1 MKRTGNAETEN
12 MEGSGAISRKQIKIT
27 RQVPMS
33 RLKTIVTTYVCL
45 LYSTGGAH
53 WRPQPEI
60 PSQFHVASTSEPTG
74 GSRNPDN
81 ATTGDAIPAGDLR
94 LQGDDIIRGFE
105 RELVKMREEIVTE
118 AEDLMLSIC
127 EAALERRRVELR
139 DRHRLARSVDDDE
152 DDVI

>member
-1 MKRTGNAETEN
+1 
-12 MEGSGAISRKQIKIT
+12 MEESSVISLNQIEIT
-27 RQVPMS
+27 RQVPVSML
-33 RLKTIVTTYVCL
+33 RQTIIATYVYL
-45 LYSTGGAH
+45 LYSTADAH

-60 PSQFHVASTSEPTG
+60 PSQFRVASTSEPTG
-74 GSRNPDN
+74 GSRNPDD

-105 RELVKMREEIVTE
+105 RELVKMREEIVIE

-139 DRHRLARSVDDDE
+139 DLARSVDDDE
-152 DDVI
+152 DDAV